1 MTREEARGAV
11 CVKHCKKQPSYLM
24 VIYSYIPTTFG
35 TSYKLIVV
43 VSAIAI
49 VAAGVR
55 FYIE

>member
-1 MTREEARGAV
+1 M

-43 VSAIAI
+43 SAIAI

>member
-1 MTREEARGAV
+1 M

-43 VSAIAI
+43 VVSAIAI
-49 VAAGVR
+49 VAAVVR
-55 FYIE
+55 FLY

>member
-1 MTREEARGAV
+1 M

-35 TSYKLIVV
+35 TSYTSKLIVV

>member
-1 MTREEARGAV
+1 MF
-11 CVKHCKKQPSYLM
+11 VKHCKKQPSYLM

-35 TSYKLIVV
+35 TSHKLIVV